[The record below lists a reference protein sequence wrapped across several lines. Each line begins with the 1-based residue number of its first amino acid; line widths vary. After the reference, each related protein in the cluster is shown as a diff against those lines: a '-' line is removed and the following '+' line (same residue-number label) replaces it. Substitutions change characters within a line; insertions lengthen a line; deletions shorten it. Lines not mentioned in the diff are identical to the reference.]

1 MEKAKI
7 SGKSP
12 AIAAVVYDRL
22 KGVDFSTDPGLVAA
36 ERSPFAPN
44 LVSGAGGYPEK
55 RPGWRT
61 VKQMEGAVYGM
72 FSGRVKGEELFVVHC
87 GTKLYRWYPY
97 QPEKEAEEL
106 YADMP
111 EQYSQYF
118 AYKDK
123 IYILTGKEYLMYG
136 EIDDTV
142 QVKPVNEIAKVP
154 TIVIN
159 AHPQNGGGAFL
170 EDANLLTA
178 KRKVG
183 YYNPGAYSYNVFIL
197 PEEQVK
203 NTTLVMRVLNGKTG
217 EWEEEDL
224 SGLILDF
231 QPTPYA
237 TVYDE
242 WKALK
247 DKAEAEGLTPTHQ
260 DVTSYANSYYV
271 QYKGLYWKKEVLSGD
286 KHVYLNK
293 AYGIFKLHYTYMS
306 WKEIASTKGAD
317 NVEFTYEVQET
328 EDRYDLDTISKCT
341 ICTQFENRIF
351 VSGNPDK
358 PAFDWHSNV
367 DDPTY
372 FPETGYAQ
380 VGNNGSAIMGYNK
393 TGSRLA
399 IIKEDSQQ
407 DASIYLRSTTT
418 LNGSTVFSLQQGVPG
433 MGAIAKRA
441 FVSLL
446 DDPMYLTRNGIYAV
460 TSNLVTEERTLVN
473 RSRFLDPRLTHEK
486 HLADAVGCSWN
497 GMLLL
502 SMTDGTVYLLDGKQN
517 KVYME
522 NSLTGTGYT
531 YEAYHWTN
539 MPATVWM
546 PDEGNLFFGT
556 ADGRLCRLNTD
567 IEGVQKYNDDGK
579 PVKAARA
586 TRMEF
591 CGDFLRYKT
600 MVKKGSGLLMHPYS
614 RGSVRVYVRTDR
626 TQTEEFFQTG
636 LDDFDWYGDEAGDD
650 FFIWKGAQV
659 VPFGKKVKK
668 WKWIQLI
675 LENDELNEGFGVYG
689 VIIRHQKLN
698 LV

>member
-1 MEKAKI
+1 MKTAKI

-12 AIAAVVYDRL
+12 AIAAVVYDQL

-44 LVSGAGGYPEK
+44 LVSGVGGYPEK

-61 VKQMEGAVYGM
+61 VRQLEGKVYGM
-72 FSGRVKGEELFVVHC
+72 FAARVKGAEIFVVHC
-87 GTKLYRWYPY
+87 GKKLHKWYPY
-97 QPEKEAEEL
+97 QPEKEPEEL
-106 YADMP
+106 YAQMP
-111 EQYSQYF
+111 EKYSQYF
-118 AYKDK
+118 AYKDRL
-123 IYILTGKEYLMYG
+123 YILTGEQYLVYG
-136 EIDDTV
+136 EFDGEV
-142 QVKPVNEIAKVP
+142 QIKPVGEIAKLP
-154 TIVIN
+154 TIVIGAN
-159 AHPQNGGGAFL
+159 PEKGGGTL
-170 EDANLLTA
+170 LDDANLLTA

-183 YYNPGAYSYNVFIL
+183 YYRNSGTFFIL
-197 PEEQVK
+197 PEQKVE
-203 NTTLVMRVLNGKTG
+203 NTTLITRLLNGKTG
-217 EWEEEDL
+217 EWMEEDL
-224 SGLILDF
+224 SGTVQDL
-231 QPTPYA
+231 QPTDYS
-237 TVYDE
+237 TI
-242 WKALK
+242 
-247 DKAEAEGLTPTHQ
+247 EAEFEKQTTFT
-260 DVTSYANSYYV
+260 DIDSYINLYYLL
-271 QYKGLYWKKEVLSGD
+271 YKGLYWRKREYSD
-286 KHVYLNK
+286 RTPRLNK
-293 AYGIFKLHYTYMS
+293 EYGVLRLPYTYFEN
-306 WKEIASTKGAD
+306 KGFANTGGAD
-317 NVEFTYEVQET
+317 NVELIYEVQQTKE
-328 EDRYDLDTISKCT
+328 RYNLSTVNKCT
-341 ICTQFENRIF
+341 VCTLYENRVF

-358 PAFDWHSNV
+358 PAFDWHSGI

-380 VGNNGSAIMGYNK
+380 VGNNGSAIMGYSK
-393 TGSRLA
+393 AGSALA
-399 IIKEDSQQ
+399 IVKEDSQQ
-407 DASIYLRSTTT
+407 DASIYLRSPAT
-418 LNGSTVFSLQQGVPG
+418 LNEATVFSLRQGVPG
-433 MGAIAKRA
+433 VGAIAKRA
-441 FVSLL
+441 FVNLL
-446 DDPMYLTRNGIYAV
+446 DDPMYLTRNGVYAI
-460 TSNLVTEERTLVN
+460 TSNAVTEERTLAN

-486 HLADAVGCSWN
+486 NLAEAVGCSWN
-497 GMLLL
+497 GMMLL

-517 KVYME
+517 RVYME
-522 NSLTGTGYT
+522 NSITGTGYN

-579 PVKAARA
+579 AIKACRA

-626 TQTEEFFQTG
+626 AQTEEFFQTG

-689 VIIRHQKLN
+689 AIIRHQKLN

>member
-1 MEKAKI
+1 MERAKI

-72 FSGRVKGEELFVVHC
+72 FSARVKGEEVFVVHC
-87 GTKLYRWYPY
+87 GTKLYKWYPY
-97 QPEKEAEEL
+97 QPEKEAEVL
-106 YADMP
+106 YEQMP
-111 EQYSQYF
+111 ETYSQYF

-123 IYILTGKEYLMYG
+123 LYILTGQEYLVYG
-136 EIDDTV
+136 EFDATM
-142 QVKPVNEIAKVP
+142 QVKPVAELAKIP
-154 TIVIN
+154 TIVIS
-159 AHPQNGGGAFL
+159 ADPEKGGGVLL

-183 YYNPGAYSYNVFIL
+183 YNYSNSQLFVL
-197 PEEQVK
+197 PEQKVK
-203 NTTLVMRVLNGKTG
+203 NGVLILRGLNKNTG
-217 EWEEEDL
+217 EWIEINL
-224 SGLILDF
+224 SETLM
-231 QPTPYA
+231 P
-237 TVYDE
+237 
-242 WKALK
+242 
-247 DKAEAEGLTPTHQ
+247 LTPTSEETIKAEFENQ
-260 DVTSYANSYYV
+260 TTFDTLAAYTSSYYLL
-271 QYKGLYWKKEVLSGD
+271 YKGLYWKKRY
-286 KHVYLNK
+286 YLQTGKTYINEEYGLVRLGYNQLTELGI
-293 AYGIFKLHYTYMS
+293 AYAG
-306 WKEIASTKGAD
+306 GAD
-317 NVEFTYEVQET
+317 NVEFLYEVQET
-328 EDRYDLDTISKCT
+328 EERYTLNTIQKCT
-341 ICTQFENRIF
+341 ICTEFENRIF

-358 PAFDWHSNV
+358 PAFDWHSAV

-399 IIKEDSQQ
+399 IVKEDSQQ
-407 DASIYLRSTTT
+407 DASIYMRSSAIM
-418 LNGSTVFSLQQGVPG
+418 NDRTVFSLQQGVPG
-433 MGAIAKRA
+433 MGAVSKRA

-446 DDPMYLTRNGIYAV
+446 DDPLYLTRNGVYAI
-460 TSNLVTEERTLVN
+460 TSNLVTEERTMVN

-486 HLADAVGCSWN
+486 NLAEAVGCSWN
-497 GMLLL
+497 GMMLL

-517 KVYME
+517 KVYLE
-522 NSLTGTGYT
+522 NSLTGTGYN

-579 PVKAARA
+579 PIKAIRA

-626 TQTEEFFQTG
+626 TQAEEFFQTG

>member
-72 FSGRVKGEELFVVHC
+72 FSARVKGEEVFVVHC
-87 GTKLYRWYPY
+87 GPKLFRWFPY
-97 QPEKEAEEL
+97 QPEKNAEVL
-106 YADMP
+106 YEQMP
-111 EQYSQYF
+111 KQYSQYF

-123 IYILTGKEYLMYG
+123 LYILTGQEYLVYG
-136 EIDDTV
+136 EFDATM
-142 QVKPVNEIAKVP
+142 QVKPVAELAKIP
-154 TIVIN
+154 TIVIS
-159 AHPQNGGGAFL
+159 ADPEKGGGVLL

-183 YYNPGAYSYNVFIL
+183 YNYSNSQLFVL
-197 PEEQVK
+197 PEQKVK
-203 NTTLVMRVLNGKTG
+203 SDVLILRGLNKNTG
-217 EWEEEDL
+217 EWIEINL
-224 SGLILDF
+224 SETLR
-231 QPTPYA
+231 P
-237 TVYDE
+237 
-242 WKALK
+242 
-247 DKAEAEGLTPTHQ
+247 LTPTSEETIKAEFENQ
-260 DVTSYANSYYV
+260 TTFDTLAAYTSSYYLL
-271 QYKGLYWKKEVLSGD
+271 YKGLYWKKR
-286 KHVYLNK
+286 HYLQDGKTYINEEYGLVRMGSTQLTELGV
-293 AYGIFKLHYTYMS
+293 AYAG
-306 WKEIASTKGAD
+306 GAD
-317 NVEFTYEVQET
+317 NVEFLYEVQET
-328 EDRYDLDTISKCT
+328 EDRYSLDTIQKCT
-341 ICTQFENRIF
+341 ICTEFENRIF

-358 PAFDWHSNV
+358 PAFDWHSAV

-399 IIKEDSQQ
+399 IVKEDSQQ
-407 DASIYLRSTTT
+407 DASIYMRS
-418 LNGSTVFSLQQGVPG
+418 SAIMSDRTVFSLQQGVPG
-433 MGAIAKRA
+433 MGAVSKRA

-446 DDPMYLTRNGIYAV
+446 DDPLYLTRNGVYAI
-460 TSNLVTEERTLVN
+460 TSNLVTEERTMVN

-486 HLADAVGCSWN
+486 NLAEAVGCSWN

-517 KVYME
+517 KVYLE
-522 NSLTGTGYT
+522 NSLTGTGYN

-556 ADGRLCRLNTD
+556 ADGKLCRLNTD
-567 IEGVQKYNDDGK
+567 VEGVQKYNDDGK

>member
-1 MEKAKI
+1 MERAKI

-72 FSGRVKGEELFVVHC
+72 FSARVKGEEVFVVHC
-87 GTKLYRWYPY
+87 GTKMYKWYPY
-97 QPEKEAEEL
+97 QPEKEAEVL
-106 YADMP
+106 YEQMP
-111 EQYSQYF
+111 ETYSRYF

-123 IYILTGKEYLMYG
+123 LYILTGQEYIVYG
-136 EIDDTV
+136 EFDETM
-142 QVKPVNEIAKVP
+142 QVKPVAEIAKIP
-154 TIVIN
+154 TIVIS
-159 AHPQNGGGAFL
+159 AEPQEGGGMVL

-183 YYNPGAYSYNVFIL
+183 YYKTSQFFIL
-197 PEEQVK
+197 PEQK
-203 NTTLVMRVLNGKTG
+203 IKSNVLIVRGLNLNTG
-217 EWEEEDL
+217 EWNEVDL
-224 SGLILDF
+224 SGTL
-231 QPTPYA
+231 QPLEPTSKE
-237 TVYDE
+237 TIQ
-242 WKALK
+242 
-247 DKAEAEGLTPTHQ
+247 AEFEAQTTFDTLQ
-260 DVTSYANSYYV
+260 DYISRYYFL
-271 QYKGLYWKKEVLSGD
+271 YKGLYWKKTDYPDDGKTYINEEYGLVRFPSGFFD
-286 KHVYLNK
+286 ELNVGY
-293 AYGIFKLHYTYMS
+293 AGGT
-306 WKEIASTKGAD
+306 D
-317 NVEFTYEVQET
+317 VVELLYEVQET
-328 EDRYDLDTISKCT
+328 EERYSLDTVQKCT
-341 ICTQFENRIF
+341 ICTEFENRIF

-358 PAFDWHSNV
+358 PAFDWHSAV

-399 IIKEDSQQ
+399 IVKEDSQQ
-407 DASIYLRSTTT
+407 DASIYMRSSAIM
-418 LNGSTVFSLQQGVPG
+418 NDRTVFSLQQGVPG
-433 MGAIAKRA
+433 MGAASKRA

-446 DDPMYLTRNGIYAV
+446 DDPLYLTRNGVYAI
-460 TSNLVTEERTLVN
+460 TSNLVTEERTMVN

-486 HLADAVGCSWN
+486 NLAEAVGCSWN
-497 GMLLL
+497 GMMLL

-517 KVYME
+517 KVYLE
-522 NSLTGTGYT
+522 NSLTGTGYN

-546 PDEGNLFFGT
+546 PDESNLFFGT
-556 ADGRLCRLNTD
+556 AEGRLCRLNTD

-579 PVKAARA
+579 PIKAIRT

-626 TQTEEFFQTG
+626 TQAEEFFQTG

-675 LENDELNEGFGVYG
+675 LENNELNEGFGVYG

>member
-1 MEKAKI
+1 MERAKI

-12 AIAAVVYDRL
+12 AISAVVYDQL

-61 VKQMEGAVYGM
+61 VKQMKGAVYGM
-72 FSGRVKGEELFVVHC
+72 FSARVRGEELFVVHC
-87 GTKLYRWYPY
+87 GTKLYKWYPY
-97 QPEKEAEEL
+97 QPEKEAEVL
-106 YADMP
+106 YEQMP

-123 IYILTGKEYLMYG
+123 LYILTGQEYLVYG
-136 EIDDTV
+136 EFDGAV
-142 QVKPVNEIAKVP
+142 QVKPVAELAKIP
-154 TIVIN
+154 TIVIS
-159 AHPQNGGGAFL
+159 ADPEKGGGVLL

-178 KRKVG
+178 KRKAG
-183 YYNPGAYSYNVFIL
+183 YYSLQGIQQLFIL
-197 PEEQVK
+197 PEQKVRNE
-203 NTTLVMRVLNGKTG
+203 TLIIRILNGKTG
-217 EWEEEDL
+217 EWDEEDL
-224 SGLILDF
+224 SSQIVDF
-231 QPTPYA
+231 QPTPYS
-237 TVYDE
+237 TIELEFGEQTTITDIN
-242 WKALK
+242 
-247 DKAEAEGLTPTHQ
+247 
-260 DVTSYANSYYV
+260 SYINSYYLL
-271 QYKGLYWKKEVLSGD
+271 YKGLYWKKREYSAGSRGKVFF
-286 KHVYLNK
+286 NK
-293 AYGIFKLHYTYMS
+293 EYGLMRLHYHFFEGKDKAKTG
-306 WKEIASTKGAD
+306 GAD
-317 NVEFTYEVQET
+317 NVELIYEVQQT
-328 EDRYDLDTISKCT
+328 EDRYTLDTIQKCT
-341 ICTQFENRIF
+341 ICTEFENRIF

-358 PAFDWHSNV
+358 PAFDWHSAV

-399 IIKEDSQQ
+399 IVKEDSQQ
-407 DASIYLRSTTT
+407 DASIYMRS
-418 LNGSTVFSLQQGVPG
+418 SAIMSDRTVFSLQQGVPG
-433 MGAIAKRA
+433 MGAVSKRA

-446 DDPMYLTRNGIYAV
+446 DDPLYLTRSGVYAI
-460 TSNLVTEERTLVN
+460 TSNLVTEERTMVN

-522 NSLTGTGYT
+522 NSLTGTGYN

-556 ADGRLCRLNTD
+556 ADGKLCRLNTD